1 MKIYYKEKGVQSRA
15 VNAENPKGEAGRGG
29 MASSIL
35 GPSRKGSPCLKD
47 IKSGEKVVLADIT
60 GPGVINHIWITVDK
74 KTCDGARFVLRD
86 IIIRMYWDDE
96 EEASVEAPL
105 GDFFCSGFAEDCL
118 IDSALITIAPAR
130 GLNSWFEMP
139 FRKRARIEIENQH
152 ENTIPAFFYQIDYTI
167 GNNLSDDVMY
177 FHSSFRR
184 EKITTEGVDYT
195 IIDGIK
201 GEGRYLGT
209 FIALSSL
216 ERYWWGEGEVKFYI
230 DDDELYPT
238 ICGTGMED
246 YFGGSW
252 SFAEQR
258 EGRTVEKTY
267 SDLYFGYPFY
277 SRDDSIYN
285 QYHNS
290 DVPPMRSFY
299 RWHISDPIYFSKSLK
314 VTVQQIGVSHS
325 GLFERRDDLSSV
337 AYWYQREPHVPF
349 LELPGKKDRWP
360 R

>member
-139 FRKRARIEIENQH
+139 FRKRARIEIENQ
-152 ENTIPAFFYQIDYTI
+152 
-167 GNNLSDDVMY
+167 LL
-177 FHSSFRR
+177 HS
-184 EKITTEGVDYT
+184 
-195 IIDGIK
+195 
-201 GEGRYLGT
+201 EGR
-209 FIALSSL
+209 
-216 ERYWWGEGEVKFYI
+216 R
-230 DDDELYPT
+230 
-238 ICGTGMED
+238 
-246 YFGGSW
+246 
-252 SFAEQR
+252 
-258 EGRTVEKTY
+258 
-267 SDLYFGYPFY
+267 
-277 SRDDSIYN
+277 SR
-285 QYHNS
+285 
-290 DVPPMRSFY
+290 
-299 RWHISDPIYFSKSLK
+299 LK
-314 VTVQQIGVSHS
+314 VWTI
-325 GLFERRDDLSSV
+325 R
-337 AYWYQREPHVPF
+337 
-349 LELPGKKDRWP
+349 
-360 R
+360 